1 MNILRL
7 DDGDPKIEQGDGVV
21 VVIVVVV
28 VVVVVVLVVVVVVV
42 VVVMP
47 NVGQRAVASSSV
59 MAITAFSFIS

>member
-21 VVIVVVV
+21 VVVVVVVVEVVVV
-28 VVVVVVLVVVVVVV
+28 VVVVVVI
-42 VVVMP
+42 P